1 MAKNE
6 NEISYKGKLSC
17 DKKILLSII
26 SLATEEINGVSALKD
41 NFVSKVKNVFRKN
54 KFPGIQ
60 VHFNP
65 NGFLVVD
72 ISFTIEN
79 GFSVPDVAFRVQENV
94 KNNIASMVD
103 MKTAKVNVHVLGVD
117 FIEEKKFGDE
127 QLWEEMQGKVLLK

>member
-1 MAKNE
+1 MTKNE
-6 NEISYKGKLSC
+6 NELSYKGKLSC

-26 SLATEEINGVSALKD
+26 SLATEEINGVSMLKD
-41 NFVSKVKNVFRKN
+41 SFSSKFKNFFKKT

-65 NGFLVVD
+65 NGLLVVD
-72 ISFTIEN
+72 ISLTIEN

-94 KNNIASMVD
+94 KNNIASMVN

-117 FIEEKKFGDE
+117 FNEEKKFGEE
-127 QLWEEMQGKVLLK
+127 QKWEEMQEKVLLK